1 MVATTLRYSNNVA
14 GPAIDWEP
22 SKWTTTHTSNGFLT
36 GSWLGRGLR
45 KCDRTTDRRILH
57 HTRNTCA
64 KAVSEGFAKSL
75 VIMGLSR
82 ILIKEN
88 NASIGHMLM

>member
-1 MVATTLRYSNNVA
+1 MVATTRRYSNNVV
-14 GPAIDWEP
+14 GPVIDWEH
-22 SKWTTTHTSNGFLT
+22 SKWTTTHTLNEFRT

-45 KCDRTTDRRILH
+45 KCDRTTDRRPVH
-57 HTRNTCA
+57 HTRKTCV

-82 ILIKEN
+82 IMIKEE
-88 NASIGHMLM
+88 NASIGHVLV